1 MNREI
6 KFRLWDKIRKEM
18 RKGCHNILIDSL
30 DGKPYWQYGYDEAMP
45 MVNYEV
51 MQFTGLLDK
60 NGKEIYEGDI
70 VRPTTMNDG
79 NLNLWKMVNGQA
91 ERRLIE
97 IKWDEK
103 FAQFEIQLPTGDLE
117 VIGNRF
123 ENPELL
129 K

>member
-60 NGKEIYEGDI
+60 NGKEIYEADLLKRLNGEVETVVFDSGCFCI
-70 VRPTTMNDG
+70 KHKDG
-79 NLNLWKMVNGQA
+79 SFDFIA
-91 ERRLIE
+91 EHN
-97 IKWDEK
+97 
-103 FAQFEIQLPTGDLE
+103 QFEI
-117 VIGNRF
+117 VGNIY
-123 ENPELL
+123 ENI